1 MAELYLIRHG
11 QASFGSSN
19 YDQLS
24 ELGHQQSRW
33 LGEYFL
39 DRGIEFDTIITG
51 DMQRHRETAEGICQ
65 GLRIS
70 PAPFTVYSE
79 LNEFDFQALIIA
91 YIEQFPAQ
99 TPTASTTTAEYFK
112 LLKKA
117 MQLWITGELQGD
129 LPESWAQFEQRV
141 ARARQEIQQQFH
153 RQKVLAVSSGGAI
166 AMTLRQILNAPSE
179 TVIDLNL
186 QTKNTAIAHCF
197 FNPAVMRMNSY
208 NHAPHLDSSERAH
221 NITYS

>member
-24 ELGHQQSRW
+24 ELGHQQSHW

-65 GLRIS
+65 GLHIQQ
-70 PAPFTVYSE
+70 PPFAVFSE

-91 YIEQFPAQ
+91 YISQFPAQ
-99 TPTASTTTAEYFK
+99 TPTADTTTAEYFK

-117 MQLWITGELQGD
+117 MQLWIAGELREE
-129 LPESWAQFEQRV
+129 LPESWTQFEHRI
-141 ARARQEIQQQFH
+141 AKARQEIQQQFH
-153 RQKVLAVSSGGAI
+153 GQKVLAVSSGGAI
-166 AMTLRQILNAPSE
+166 AMALRQILHAPSE

-197 FNPAVMRMNSY
+197 FNPKVMRMNSY
-208 NHAPHLDSSERAH
+208 NHVPHLDSSERIH
-221 NITYS
+221 TITYS